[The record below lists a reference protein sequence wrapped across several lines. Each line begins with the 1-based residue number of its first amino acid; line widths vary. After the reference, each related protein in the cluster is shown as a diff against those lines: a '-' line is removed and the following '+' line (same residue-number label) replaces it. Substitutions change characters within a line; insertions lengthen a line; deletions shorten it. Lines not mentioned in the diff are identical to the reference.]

1 MILPSQIG
9 PGGVI
14 SEKNILCFAFL
25 YCINY
30 LDFTGQFIKG
40 GTVSGQMKGI
50 AMHFPVV
57 PVLLMLYIR

>member
-1 MILPSQIG
+1 MK
-9 PGGVI
+9 
-14 SEKNILCFAFL
+14 KNILCFAFL

-30 LDFTGQFIKG
+30 LDLTGQFIKG

-50 AMHFPVV
+50 AMHLPAV